1 MHCPLGVFMQND
13 KRLAKALMFQGTASN
28 AGKSVLTAAFG
39 RILYRKGYKV
49 APFKAQN
56 MSNNAAVTAC
66 GGEIG
71 RAQAFQATACGL
83 DADVRMNP
91 LLLKPES
98 DMGSQIVLR
107 GQAMGHMAAMDYMK
121 FRPEAQSVIHECYD
135 SLASEFD
142 LILLEGA
149 GSPAEVN
156 LRKYDLVNMHMA
168 HYADA
173 SVMLIGDIDRGGVFA
188 SFLGTYECLDTLDR
202 SRIKGYLVNRFR
214 GDPSLL
220 GDAYEFMLQRTGVP
234 VLGTIPYIHDLGIPD
249 EDAVTLRNRS
259 SSQSGPKDK
268 IDIALVDIPHISN
281 QSDFDVLEQEYD
293 VHLRIVRHAHEIGS
307 ADVVI
312 LPGSKSVLADLES
325 LKKRQFDLALA
336 QFQGQV
342 VGICGGLQMLGNS
355 IKDSGVEALGQ
366 AQGLGY
372 LDLHTTFEPS
382 KIVKRSEARHVYSQQ
397 ILSGYEIHCGRT
409 EGSAE
414 VFLLSLSGE
423 ALGYSSP
430 DRNVWGSYLH
440 GIFDNADFRHDWLN
454 QLRKSKGLGPRLQ
467 QEIYSLDQA
476 LDRIADLVENSVDL
490 PKILESIG
498 L

>member
-1 MHCPLGVFMQND
+1 MQND

-39 RILYRKGYKV
+39 RILHRQGYKV

-56 MSNNAAVTAC
+56 MSNNAAVTPC

-98 DMGSQIVLR
+98 DTGSQIVLA
-107 GQAMGHMAAMDYMK
+107 GKSMGHMAAMDYMK
-121 FRPEAQSVIHECYD
+121 FRPEAQKVIHESYD
-135 SLASEFD
+135 SLASEYD

-188 SFLGTYECLDTLDR
+188 SFLGTYECLDQLDR

-214 GDPSLL
+214 GDASLL
-220 GDAYEFMLQRTGVP
+220 GDAYDFMLERTGVP

-249 EDAVTLRNRS
+249 EDAVTLRQRS
-259 SSQSGPKDK
+259 SRPGHVPAGKL
-268 IDIALVDIPHISN
+268 DIVLVDLPHISN

-293 VHLRIVRHAHEIGS
+293 VHLRIARHAHEIEG
-307 ADVVI
+307 ADAVI
-312 LPGSKSVLADLES
+312 LPGSKSVMADLHS
-325 LKKRQFDLALA
+325 LRERQFDQALA
-336 QFQGQV
+336 EFEREII
-342 VGICGGLQMLGNS
+342 GICGGMQMLGQS
-355 IKDSGVEALGQ
+355 IEDHGVEAQTGG
-366 AQGLGY
+366 AGLGL
-372 LDLHTTFEPS
+372 LDLHTAFETS
-382 KIVKRSEARHVYSQQ
+382 KITTRTQALYLPDQ
-397 ILSGYEIHCGRT
+397 IPLCGYEIHCGRT
-409 EGSAE
+409 QGSAQ
-414 VFLLSLSGE
+414 VLIHSLSGE
-423 ALGYSSP
+423 PLGYSSACG
-430 DRNVWGSYLH
+430 RIWGSYLH
-440 GIFDNADFRHDWLN
+440 GIFDNAEFRHNWLN
-454 QLRKSKGLGPRLQ
+454 KLRAQKGLKPRLRTQ
-467 QEIYSLDQA
+467 IPSLDQA
-476 LDRIADLVENSVDL
+476 LDRIADLVESHVNL
-490 PKILESIG
+490 PQILRTIG